1 MMQAPRRATVRG
13 PTFIRTLAGLT
24 DADVP
29 PPARSLSDQL
39 SQWVD
44 WTHAV
49 ALSTALD
56 GRPPAALLDD
66 RILSS
71 GEDDECAR
79 VHASLTSA
87 IVADR
92 AFAASTPRAPAQA
105 AAASANADETLEFAF
120 YRQRYLAL
128 QQTMEAGVGRLRE
141 RLRALLTHGTPGMV
155 RLAAVDAVME
165 RALGRRERALLAAA
179 PTLLSEH
186 FERLRQAA
194 LTAADETAADDAH
207 TADDTQPAA
216 SSAWLEIFR
225 KDMRNVLLAEL
236 DVRLQPAQGLLA
248 ALRTQAKN

>member
-13 PTFIRTLAGLT
+13 PTFIRTLARLT
-24 DADVP
+24 AADVP

-66 RILSS
+66 RILRSAD
-71 GEDDECAR
+71 DDECAR
-79 VHASLTSA
+79 VRAALTSA

-92 AFAASTPRAPAQA
+92 AFAAATPRGPGPAN
-105 AAASANADETLEFAF
+105 AASADADETLDFPF

-141 RLRALLTHGTPGMV
+141 RLRAMLTHGEPGMV

-165 RALGRRERALLAAA
+165 RALSRRERALLSAA

-194 LTAADETAADDAH
+194 LTAAAEAADDAP
-207 TADDTQPAA
+207 PAA
-216 SSAWLEIFR
+216 PTAWLEAFR
-225 KDMRNVLLAEL
+225 KDMQNVLLAEL

-248 ALRTQAKN
+248 ALRTHAKN

>member
-1 MMQAPRRATVRG
+1 MQAPRRATVRG
-13 PTFIRTLAGLT
+13 PTFIRTLARLT
-24 DADVP
+24 IADVP

-66 RILSS
+66 RILRSA
-71 GEDDECAR
+71 EDDECAR
-79 VHASLTSA
+79 VRASLASA

-92 AFAASTPRAPAQA
+92 AFAAATPRGPGPAS
-105 AAASANADETLEFAF
+105 AASADVDETLDFPF

-141 RLRALLTHGTPGMV
+141 RLRAMLTHGTPGMV

-165 RALGRRERALLAAA
+165 RALGRRERALLSAA
-179 PTLLSEH
+179 PTLLGQH
-186 FERLRQAA
+186 FERLREAA
-194 LTAADETAADDAH
+194 LVAADAQA
-207 TADDTQPAA
+207 TADAQLAPST
-216 SSAWLEIFR
+216 AWLETFR
-225 KDMRNVLLAEL
+225 KDMREVLLAEL

-248 ALRTQAKN
+248 ALRTHAKNSHA

>member
-13 PTFIRTLAGLT
+13 PTFIRTLARLT
-24 DADVP
+24 AADVP

-66 RILSS
+66 RILRSAD
-71 GEDDECAR
+71 DDECAR
-79 VHASLTSA
+79 VRASLTSA

-92 AFAASTPRAPAQA
+92 AFAAATPRGPGPANA
-105 AAASANADETLEFAF
+105 ADADETLDFPF

-141 RLRALLTHGTPGMV
+141 RLRAMLTHGEPGMV

-165 RALGRRERALLAAA
+165 RALSRRERALLSAA

-194 LTAADETAADDAH
+194 LTAAADAADEAADDAP
-207 TADDTQPAA
+207 PAA
-216 SSAWLEIFR
+216 STAWLEVFR
-225 KDMRNVLLAEL
+225 KDMQNVLLAEL

-248 ALRTQAKN
+248 ALRTHAKN

>member
-1 MMQAPRRATVRG
+1 MQAPRRATVRG

-24 DADVP
+24 DADIP
-29 PPARSLSDQL
+29 PPTRSLSDQL

-66 RILSS
+66 RILGSA
-71 GEDDECAR
+71 EDDECAR
-79 VHASLTSA
+79 VRAALASA

-92 AFAASTPRAPAQA
+92 AFAAPAPRAQGAGA
-105 AAASANADETLEFAF
+105 GSDSDETLEFAF
-120 YRQRYLAL
+120 YRQRYLVL

-141 RLRALLTHGTPGMV
+141 RLRAMLTHGTPGMV

-165 RALGRRERALLAAA
+165 RALGRRERALLSAA
-179 PTLLSEH
+179 PTLLGQN

-194 LTAADETAADDAH
+194 LAAAAETADDA
-207 TADDTQPAA
+207 QPAA
-216 SSAWLEIFR
+216 STAWLETFR

-248 ALRTQAKN
+248 ALRTHAKNRHA

>member
-1 MMQAPRRATVRG
+1 MQAPRRATVRG
-13 PTFIRTLAGLT
+13 PTFIRTLARLT
-24 DADVP
+24 AADVP

-71 GEDDECAR
+71 ADDDECAR
-79 VHASLTSA
+79 VRASLTGA

-92 AFAASTPRAPAQA
+92 AFAAATPRGPGSGNA
-105 AAASANADETLEFAF
+105 AGTDETLDFAF

-128 QQTMEAGVGRLRE
+128 QQTMEASVGRLRE
-141 RLRALLTHGTPGMV
+141 RLRSLLTHATPGLV

-165 RALGRRERALLAAA
+165 RALSRRERALLAAA
-179 PTLLSEH
+179 PTLLGEH

-194 LTAADETAADDAH
+194 LTADADADDNA
-207 TADDTQPAA
+207 PIAA
-216 SSAWLEIFR
+216 PGAWLDSFR
-225 KDMRNVLLAEL
+225 KDMQNVLLAEL

-248 ALRTQAKN
+248 ALRTHAKN

>member
-13 PTFIRTLAGLT
+13 PTFIRTLARLT

-29 PPARSLSDQL
+29 PPARSLADQL

-44 WTHAV
+44 WNHAV

-66 RILSS
+66 RILRSA
-71 GEDDECAR
+71 EDDECAR
-79 VHASLTSA
+79 VQAALTSA

-92 AFAASTPRAPAQA
+92 AFAASTPRGPGRVTPA
-105 AAASANADETLEFAF
+105 SSDADETLEFAF

-141 RLRALLTHGTPGMV
+141 RLRALLTHGEPGMV

-165 RALGRRERALLAAA
+165 RALGRRERALLSAA

-194 LTAADETAADDAH
+194 LTTAAETAATDTP
-207 TADDTQPAA
+207 TADGVQPAA
-216 SSAWLEIFR
+216 SGAWLETFR

-248 ALRTQAKN
+248 ALRTHAKN

>member
-13 PTFIRTLAGLT
+13 PTFIRTLARLT
-24 DADVP
+24 AADVP

-71 GEDDECAR
+71 ADDDECAR
-79 VHASLTSA
+79 VRASLTGA
-87 IVADR
+87 IVSDR
-92 AFAASTPRAPAQA
+92 AFAAATPRGPGQ
-105 AAASANADETLEFAF
+105 ASAADADETLDFPF

-141 RLRALLTHGTPGMV
+141 RLRALLTHATPGLV

-165 RALGRRERALLAAA
+165 RALSRRERALLAAA

-194 LTAADETAADDAH
+194 LSAAADAEGDAPTAA
-207 TADDTQPAA
+207 P
-216 SSAWLEIFR
+216 SAWLDAFR
-225 KDMRNVLLAEL
+225 KDMQNVLLAEL

-248 ALRTQAKN
+248 ALRTHAKN

>member
-13 PTFIRTLAGLT
+13 PTFIRTLARLT
-24 DADVP
+24 AADVP

-66 RILSS
+66 RILRSAD
-71 GEDDECAR
+71 DDECAR
-79 VHASLTSA
+79 VRASLTSA
-87 IVADR
+87 IAADR
-92 AFAASTPRAPAQA
+92 AFAAATPRGPGQGNVAGADG
-105 AAASANADETLEFAF
+105 DETLDFAF

-128 QQTMEAGVGRLRE
+128 QQSMEAGVGRLRE
-141 RLRALLTHGTPGMV
+141 RLRALLTHGSPGMV

-165 RALGRRERALLAAA
+165 RALSRRERALLSAA
-179 PTLLSEH
+179 PTLLGEH

-194 LTAADETAADDAH
+194 LTAADDDAQAADDAP
-207 TADDTQPAA
+207 TAA
-216 SSAWLEIFR
+216 STAWLEAFR

-248 ALRTQAKN
+248 ALRTHAKN